1 MEYTISKNNI
11 HIIDSYLISKNEFD
25 SELKIYMLNKHLCS
39 NIGHNGA
46 AMYNNSK
53 FGIKHMKPIKQFQM
67 GSTYF
72 FSKYK
77 DFKPK
82 DYDDLCI
89 MDTFIF
95 PGCVMNMKLNGK
107 DVFLFRN
114 MPKQGYIDDLLNSG
128 VNMKAGKFLIPEFNE
143 YINFTI
149 DDLKSILHIF
159 ENMDSKHSYEKI
171 IAESY
176 IENNGFFLTGKQRR
190 KAYAEYKKSRK

>member
-1 MEYTISKNNI
+1 
-11 HIIDSYLISKNEFD
+11 
-25 SELKIYMLNKHLCS
+25 
-39 NIGHNGA
+39 
-46 AMYNNSK
+46 
-53 FGIKHMKPIKQFQM
+53 M

-107 DVFLFRN
+107 DVFLFKN
-114 MPKQGYIDDLLNSG
+114 MPKPGYIDDLLNSG

-159 ENMDSKHSYEKI
+159 ENMDDKHTYEKI

>member
-1 MEYTISKNNI
+1 
-11 HIIDSYLISKNEFD
+11 
-25 SELKIYMLNKHLCS
+25 
-39 NIGHNGA
+39 
-46 AMYNNSK
+46 
-53 FGIKHMKPIKQFQM
+53 MKPIKQFQI

-77 DFKPK
+77 DFTPK

-89 MDTFIF
+89 MDKFIF
-95 PGCVMNMKLNGK
+95 SGCVMNMKLKGK

-143 YINFTI
+143 FIGFTI

-159 ENMDSKHSYEKI
+159 ENMDDKHSYEKI
-171 IAESY
+171 IANAY
-176 IENNGFFLTGKQRR
+176 IENGGFFLKDKQRY
-190 KAYAEYKKSRK
+190 KAYLEYKKKRKETK